1 MFARTGF
8 PYLAASEHTA
18 PISSKLCRASQ
29 KTMSAPALQNAS
41 ILHSVSSIDTAWRES
56 VLAMMTILSRSLCV
70 SSRAST
76 AARSFARATALE
88 TTSLFWT
95 WPQLFGTTWSGESDW
110 APPQRLLSE
119 GTSALVRY
127 SYALYWAVSLSSQI
141 NMPMPD
147 TVPQVIFSLFVP

>member
-29 KTMSAPALQNAS
+29 KTMSAPTLQNAS

-95 WPQLFGTTWSGESDW
+95 WPQLFGTTWSSRRIPATPASLVKEGEGGKEREVRIEKDSERR
-110 APPQRLLSE
+110 RL
-119 GTSALVRY
+119 T
-127 SYALYWAVSLSSQI
+127 
-141 NMPMPD
+141 
-147 TVPQVIFSLFVP
+147 